1 MPRSLAR
8 SSPYWSSCR
17 HSHSSIYRSTA
28 SRRNSLLAAPA
39 VSSPRPPAP
48 PVPRQLFLPVW
59 RQLFL
64 PVHLLFLAPLLGRI
78 GTKAGHIEFQDDG
91 MVHHPV
97 DGGSGGHTSPDTPR
111 SSNSSRSDVNRGRGE
126 PCQRLSRRLPRHRES
141 RTRTAPGGAAHRGP
155 APASSSPS
163 VATKKVRCSIA
174 WLRVRTARRVAWSEP
189 VSTSVTVGRG
199 RCFGGSVWM
208 WGRVTGI
215 SACR

>member
-48 PVPRQLFLPVW
+48 SVPRQLFLPVW

-78 GTKAGHIEFQDDG
+78 GTKAEHIEFQDDG

-97 DGGSGGHTSPDTPR
+97 DGGSGLVLTARAEILVKDPPSFVLPVRSIMSETQRCDGRRSGSSSGPPSTTEGIPSDDSLARSAHSSTNKELALPDYLVPA
-111 SSNSSRSDVNRGRGE
+111 V
-126 PCQRLSRRLPRHRES
+126 
-141 RTRTAPGGAAHRGP
+141 AFGGAGEVAGSCSSESPLP
-155 APASSSPS
+155 A
-163 VATKKVRCSIA
+163 
-174 WLRVRTARRVAWSEP
+174 L
-189 VSTSVTVGRG
+189 
-199 RCFGGSVWM
+199 
-208 WGRVTGI
+208 
-215 SACR
+215 